1 MKLLI
6 LGGTRF
12 LGRYLVEAA
21 LEKGHQVTLFNR
33 GKENPNLF
41 PDVDTLIG
49 DRNGNLEALK
59 GKKWDAVIDTCGFIP
74 RIVRESAELLSDVT
88 EHYTFISSASV
99 YTDLTKIGINENH
112 PVLTISKEKEEEITK
127 GIAGP
132 LYNEYYGPLKYS
144 CEQVIEEVM
153 PNRALFIRA
162 GLIVGPHDYSDR
174 FTYWVQRVA
183 KGGEVFAP
191 GSPDKQIQLIDV
203 RDLAT
208 GIINMVERRKSGV
221 FNVTGPNDTLTMGDF
236 LQECKSVSK
245 SDAIFTWIDE
255 EFLDKNQVKYWTE
268 MPLWLP
274 EKLNMPG
281 FLALNIEKAVNEGL
295 TFRSLADT
303 IRDTLEWDSSRAV
316 DIERKAGMEYM
327 KEKELLER
335 WHATI
340 KSNF

>member
-21 LEKGHQVTLFNR
+21 LESGHQVTLFNR

-41 PDVDTLIG
+41 PNVDTLIG

-74 RIVRESAELLSDVT
+74 RIVGESAELLSDVT

-99 YTDLTKIGINENH
+99 YTDLTKVSIDENH
-112 PVLTISKEKEEEITK
+112 PVLTISKEKEEEITN

-153 PNRALFIRA
+153 PNRALYVRA

-183 KGGEVFAP
+183 KGGEVLAP
-191 GSPDKQIQLIDV
+191 GSTNKQIQIIDV
-203 RDLAT
+203 RDLSNW
-208 GIINMVERRKSGV
+208 IIDMVERRKTGV
-221 FNVTGPNDTLTMGDF
+221 FNATGPNDTLTMGDF

-245 SDAIFTWIDE
+245 SDANFEWMDE
-255 EFLDKNQVKYWTE
+255 DFLDNNQVKYWTE

-274 EKLNMPG
+274 DKLNMPG
-281 FLALNIEKAVNEGL
+281 FLSLSIEKAVNEGL
-295 TFRSLADT
+295 KFRPLADT
-303 IRDTLEWDSSRAV
+303 IRDTLVCESSRPV
-316 DIERKAGMEYM
+316 EIERKAGMEHQR
-327 KEKELLER
+327 EQELLKR
-335 WHATI
+335 WHATV
-340 KSNF
+340 S